1 MNASSCRSKSAIH
14 DKVSSQLSSL
24 SIASFLGGKKEGV
37 SGGKGQV
44 LIMDEVDGMDG
55 NSDRGGISVCACWC
69 TVM

>member
-14 DKVSSQLSSL
+14 DKVGSLLSSL

-37 SGGKGQV
+37 AGGRGHV

-55 NSDRGGISVCACWC
+55 NSDRGGTSVRARWC